1 MVVPY
6 RSDTSED
13 EMDDQDIQKLL
24 IVTQTPPAC
33 KKHSGSDRTATFIS
47 KNKLTSDIAQAINDG
62 LYFYEQVR
70 CQQMITAVLHSHMVL
85 RTVQDLKLELDG
97 SDSSY
102 ATRKVS
108 RTPGTCTVYKDFLH
122 GNFHDDVQSLNQVTE
137 LHRIADPPSNPTS
150 MHCVN
155 CIG

>member
-33 KKHSGSDRTATFIS
+33 KKHPGSDRTATFIS

-70 CQQMITAVLHSHMVL
+70 CQQMITAVLHSHMIL

-108 RTPGTCTVYKDFLH
+108 RTPGTCIQRLSSWQLH
-122 GNFHDDVQSLNQVTE
+122 DVQSLNQVTE
-137 LHRIADPPSNPTS
+137 LHRIADPPRHLTS
-150 MHCVN
+150 MHCMN

>member
-1 MVVPY
+1 MVASY

-24 IVTQTPPAC
+24 IVTQTPPAY

-70 CQQMITAVLHSHMVL
+70 CRQMITAVLPFTHDFMHGAGSETGV
-85 RTVQDLKLELDG
+85 RRFRLELCHKKG
-97 SDSSY
+97 ESY
-102 ATRKVS
+102 TRYMYTK
-108 RTPGTCTVYKDFLH
+108 TF
-122 GNFHDDVQSLNQVTE
+122 FM
-137 LHRIADPPSNPTS
+137 ATS
-150 MHCVN
+150 MMLFKALTK
-155 CIG
+155 